1 MFWRFFCFVE
11 RNIYEM
17 ILAMSDI
24 KALTEIDYI
33 TVFLG
38 VVVLLFAWKGAV
50 MLKDWYFEKYGIETK
65 KMKKEREDH
74 ELLIK
79 TSQNL
84 ALLQEKSEKDDHG
97 LEVALE
103 TFMDEVRDS
112 FEHVDKKIE
121 GFYENQ
127 SKYRGQSLEIQKEWT
142 DKIDGVFNRLDEMQ
156 KRTDERF
163 AISEEKT
170 NKRVQS
176 DIKERIAQSYRRYNI
191 SKRISRMELEAL
203 EDLIKTY
210 ESYKGMNS
218 FVHSVV
224 QKEMYTW
231 EVVD

>member
-1 MFWRFFCFVE
+1 MG
-11 RNIYEM
+11 
-17 ILAMSDI
+17 DI
-24 KALTEIDYI
+24 EAVMQIDFKV
-33 TVFLG
+33 VFLG
-38 VVVLLFAWKGAV
+38 VVALLFGWKGAV

-103 TFMDEVRDS
+103 TFMDEVRES
-112 FEHVDKKIE
+112 FDKVDKKIE
-121 GFYENQ
+121 GFYDNQ
-127 SKYRGQSLEIQKEWT
+127 SKYRGQSLEIQKEWS
-142 DKIDGVFNRLDEMQ
+142 DKIDDVFDKLEDMQ

-176 DIKERIAQSYRRYNI
+176 DIKERIAQSYRRYNLSKKI
-191 SKRISRMELEAL
+191 SYMELEAL
-203 EDLIKTY
+203 KDLIATY
-210 ESYKGMNS
+210 ENYGGMNS
-218 FVHSVV
+218 FIHSVV

-231 EVVD
+231 EVIGDVIE